1 MFRVS
6 DTWRAAYPGAVAG
19 ILLMRNVANPAR
31 HPVLDTRIA
40 ECEAELRRSFG
51 GGDRTALKSLPALE
65 SYAAY
70 YGRYRKTY
78 HVQLQLESVALKGKA
93 MPRGPALVAAM
104 VLTELSHLL
113 LTAGH
118 DLDTIRPPVTLDVAS
133 GRERYILLGGNE
145 QELKANDMMMT
156 DAHGV
161 ISSILYG
168 PDSRTRIT
176 PATRHALFAVYA
188 PPGIGEPAV
197 VHHLEALKAAVLLVA
212 PDAEIATSQAYP
224 AG

>member
-6 DTWRAAYPGAVAG
+6 DTWKAAYPGAVAG
-19 ILLMRNVANPAR
+19 ILLMRNVANPDR
-31 HPVLDTRIA
+31 HPALDTRIA

-51 GGDRTALKSLPALE
+51 GSDRTALKSLSAVE

-78 HVQLQLESVALKGKA
+78 HVQLQLESVTLKGKA

-104 VLTELSHLL
+104 VMTELKHLL

-118 DLDTIRPPVTLDVAS
+118 DLHTIRPPVTLDVAT
-133 GRERYILLGGNE
+133 GRERYVLLRRNE
-145 QELKANDMMMT
+145 QELKAGDMMMT

-161 ISSILYG
+161 ISSVLYG
-168 PDSRTRIT
+168 PDSRTCIT
-176 PATRHALFAVYA
+176 PATRHVLFAVYA
-188 PPGIGEPAV
+188 PPGIGAPAV
-197 VHHLEALKAAVLLVA
+197 LHHLEELKAAVLLVA
-212 PDAEIATSQAYP
+212 PDAEITTLQAYP

>member
-6 DTWRAAYPGAVAG
+6 DTWKAAYPGAVAG
-19 ILLMRNVANPAR
+19 ILLMRNVANPDR

-40 ECEAELRRSFG
+40 ECEAELRRSCG
-51 GGDRTALKSLPALE
+51 SSDRTALKSLSAVE

-78 HVQLQLESVALKGKA
+78 HVQLQLESVVLKGKA

-104 VLTELSHLL
+104 VMTELKHLL

-118 DLDTIRPPVTLDVAS
+118 DLDTIRPPVTLDVAT
-133 GRERYILLGGNE
+133 GHERYVLLRGNE
-145 QELKANDMMMT
+145 QELKARDMMMT

-161 ISSILYG
+161 ISSVLYG

-176 PATRHALFAVYA
+176 PATRHVLFAVYT

-197 VHHLEALKAAVLLVA
+197 LHHLEELKAAVLLVA
-212 PDAEIATSQAYP
+212 PAAEITTLQAYP